1 MENLISLKDK
11 IFIAG
16 HNGMVGS
23 AILRSLKR
31 KGYLNICHVE
41 KRNLDLSNQLDVDNW
56 FKLNKPD
63 VVILAAAKVGGII
76 ANATYPADFIFDNI
90 KIQTNVIESAKNNG
104 VKRFLFLGSSCIYPK
119 VVSQP
124 IKEEYLLSG
133 SLEKTNDAYAIAK
146 IAGIKMCEALTFQY
160 GFDAICLM
168 PTNLYGPNDN
178 FDSLNSHVFA
188 SFTRKFHEAVLK
200 KHSILTLWGSG
211 KTKREFLHVDDLA
224 DACVLCLEKFSP
236 FINNNKNNGV
246 KPINYLNVGY
256 GEDISIYDLSI
267 LFKDISGFKGLIK
280 WDLSKPDGTFRKLL
294 DISKIKKLGWEPKIK
309 LKDGIKS
316 ALDYYKKISKNF

>member
-1 MENLISLKDK
+1 MKNLISLKDK
-11 IFIAG
+11 IFVAG

-31 KGYLNICHVE
+31 KGYLNTCYVE
-41 KRNLDLSNQLDVDNW
+41 RSNLDLSNQADVEKW
-56 FKLNKPD
+56 FKFNKPD

-76 ANATYPADFIFDNI
+76 ANATHPADFILNNI
-90 KIQTNVIESAKNNG
+90 KIQTNVIDSARNNG

-124 IKEEYLLSG
+124 IKEEFLLSG
-133 SLEKTNDAYAIAK
+133 SLEPTNDAYAIAK
-146 IAGIKMCEALTFQY
+146 IAGIKMCQALTIQY

-188 SFTRKFHEAVLK
+188 SFTRKFHEAVLN

-211 KTKREFLHVDDLA
+211 KIKREFLHVDDLA

-236 FINNNKNNGV
+236 FIKNNKINGV
-246 KPINYLNVGY
+246 KPLNYLNVGY
-256 GEDISIYDLSI
+256 GEDISIMDLSI
-267 LFKDISGFKGLIK
+267 LFKEIAGFKGLIK
-280 WDLSKPDGTFRKLL
+280 WDLSKPDGTYRKLL
-294 DISKIKKLGWEPKIK
+294 DISRIQKLGWAPKIK

-316 ALDYYKKISKNF
+316 SLDNYMNIS